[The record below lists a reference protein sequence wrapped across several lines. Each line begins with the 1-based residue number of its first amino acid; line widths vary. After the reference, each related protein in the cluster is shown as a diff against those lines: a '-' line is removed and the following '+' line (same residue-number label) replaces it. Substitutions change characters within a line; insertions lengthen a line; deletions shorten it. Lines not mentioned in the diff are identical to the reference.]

1 MVLGRDNGKEVGAM
15 VLGIVIPQDGGGDLR
30 LEELAGL
37 RDFQEVTGG
46 WIEPIELDG
55 IDATIYING
64 EAQRHPGPFN
74 SRATT
79 LHWYHGLHR
88 DRALLLGD
96 AVIVGTQSGERG
108 RVLPWLIHAL
118 MDHHEFVVQISPDGR
133 RWADTPLRFASI
145 FEAKLWAMLIDG
157 VLVEGVDVRIEA
169 LDACA
174 QHLQKETR

>member
-1 MVLGRDNGKEVGAM
+1 MVQA
-15 VLGIVIPQDGGGDLR
+15 IVIPRDGGGDLR

-55 IDATIYING
+55 IDATIYVNG
-64 EAQRHPGPFN
+64 DAQRGPGPFN
-74 SRATT
+74 SRATA

-88 DRALLLGD
+88 ERALLLGD
-96 AVIVGTQSGERG
+96 AVIVGTQSGDG
-108 RVLPWLIHAL
+108 GKSLPWLIHAL
-118 MDHHEFVVQISPDGR
+118 MVHHEFVVQLSPDGR
-133 RWADTPLRFASI
+133 HWADTPLRFGSI

-157 VLVEGVDVRIEA
+157 VLVDGVDVRIEA

-174 QHLQKETR
+174 RHSIEGAPKW